1 MPQDSTSG
9 LSDIGSYMQQ
19 LADLQQSD
27 PDQFKEK
34 ASEIAE
40 QLEAAAAE
48 ASETGDTRL
57 SEMLT
62 DLAGK
67 FDTAAETGE
76 MPDLSPPDGGP
87 PPMGPPPGPPP
98 DSTDSETTTDGTS
111 SSSSVEA
118 DNLQQL
124 MSLFQQQ
131 SSDSDPMSVLSD
143 VLASVL
149 STSLS

>member
-9 LSDIGSYMQQ
+9 LSGIGGYMQQ
-19 LADLQQSD
+19 LADLQESD
-27 PDQFKEK
+27 PDQFKAK
-34 ASEIAE
+34 AAEIAE

-48 ASETGDTRL
+48 ASENGDSKL

-62 DLAGK
+62 GLAGK
-67 FDTAAETGE
+67 FSTAAETGE
-76 MPDLSPPDGGP
+76 MPDLSPPDGGA

-98 DSTDSETTTDGTS
+98 GSETTTDSTT

-118 DNLQQL
+118 GNLQQL